1 MAKVT
6 DPLELDEIRLMEALV
21 EMEVRR
27 IKSLSEDDKILYN
40 RLLDLGMI
48 KGKLQTM
55 KRELNSE
62 EW

>member
-6 DPLELDEIRLMEALV
+6 DPLELDEIRLLEALV

-27 IKSLSEDDKILYN
+27 LKPICEDDEILYN

-48 KGKLQTM
+48 KGKLQTI
-55 KRELNSE
+55 KRELL
-62 EW
+62 